1 MKRLFLVISLLAC
14 SSILL
19 KAQTLKGV
27 VMDIGS
33 SKPIAQ
39 VEIRNLNANTTSET
53 DASGNFTIN
62 VKANELL
69 SFHYPGY
76 RVDSLLVIDDDFRR
90 VYLTPLADFNILED
104 VEVTEWSDA
113 QLEEQIE
120 IAKQQGKIV
129 ETPFGGGIAISPSRL
144 FGKDAKEARNRN
156 EILVAEKQDRAIMRK
171 FDPLLI
177 TSLTPLK
184 GRDLELFIVKYKPSY
199 EFVQKSDEEQIRLYI
214 MDSFKEFNNLSP
226 QEKEKIQLK
235 KTVPKPQPQ

>member
-1 MKRLFLVISLLAC
+1 MKRLSLIIAFFAYFGA
-14 SSILL
+14 S

-39 VEIRNLNANTTSET
+39 VEVRNLRSNSFVET
-53 DASGNFTIN
+53 DGSGNFTIE
-62 VKANELL
+62 VKTNELL

-76 RVDSLLVIDDDFRR
+76 RVDSLVVTDHDLRR
-90 VYLTPLADFNILED
+90 VYLTPLANFNILED
-104 VEVTEWSDA
+104 VEITEWSDA
-113 QLEEQIE
+113 QLDEQIE

-129 ETPFGGGIAISPSRL
+129 DTPFGGGIAISPSRL
-144 FGKDAKEARNRN
+144 FGKDAKEARSRH
-156 EILVAEKQDRAIMRK
+156 ELLIAEKHDRAIMRK

-177 TSLTPLK
+177 SSITPLK

-214 MDSFKEFNNLSP
+214 MDSFKEFNKLSSG
-226 QEKEKIQLK
+226 EKDQIQLK
-235 KTVPKPQPQ
+235 KTTPTPQPQ

>member
-1 MKRLFLVISLLAC
+1 MKRLSLIIAFFAYFGA
-14 SSILL
+14 S

-39 VEIRNLNANTTSET
+39 VEVRNLRSNSFVET
-53 DASGNFTIN
+53 DGAGNFTIE
-62 VKANELL
+62 VKTNELL

-76 RVDSLLVIDDDFRR
+76 RVDSLVVTDHDSRR
-90 VYLTPLADFNILED
+90 VYLTPLANFNILED
-104 VEVTEWSDA
+104 VEITEWSDA
-113 QLEEQIE
+113 QLDEQME

-129 ETPFGGGIAISPSRL
+129 DTPFGGGIAISPSRL
-144 FGKDAKEARNRN
+144 FGKDAKEARSRH
-156 EILVAEKQDRAIMRK
+156 ELLIAEKHDRAIMRK

-177 TSLTPLK
+177 SSITPLK

-214 MDSFKEFNNLSP
+214 MDSFKEFNKLSSG
-226 QEKEKIQLK
+226 EKDQIQLK
-235 KTVPKPQPQ
+235 KTTPTPQPQ